1 MIIYMT
7 SSPSGGIR
15 PTGKQITTGLDY
27 DNGFVEQLHSDWK
40 ENSRFL
46 IISAFPD
53 SFEGNDEMR
62 AFFEKIF
69 NENGL
74 TTSVC
79 EICDY
84 RDLSFVSRLNDYDVI
99 MLSGGHVPT
108 ELAFFR
114 EIHLKEAF
122 ADFDGIVIGV
132 SAGTMNMAD
141 TVYAIPEMPG
151 EAADPSFERFVPG
164 LGLTDLMII
173 PHFLDIKDDIL
184 DDRHMT
190 WDIACPDSHGRKF
203 YALVDGSYILLKD
216 GQRTLYGE
224 AYLISDGTVK
234 QICAE
239 GETLSL

>member
-15 PTGKQITTGLDY
+15 PTGKQITTGLDHA
-27 DNGFVEQLHSDWK
+27 NGFVEKLRADWK
-40 ENSRFL
+40 ENARFL

-53 SFEGNDEMR
+53 SYEGNDEMCG
-62 AFFEKIF
+62 FFKRVF
-69 NENGL
+69 HENGL

-79 EICDY
+79 QICDH
-84 RDLSFVSRLNDYDVI
+84 RDLSPIAHLKDYDVL

-114 EIHLKEAF
+114 EIQLKEAL

-132 SAGTMNMAD
+132 SAGTMNMVE
-141 TVYAIPEMPG
+141 TVYAIPEETG
-151 EAADPSFERFVPG
+151 EAADPAYERFVPG

-184 DDRHMT
+184 DGRHMT
-190 WDIACPDSHGRKF
+190 WDIACPDSLGRKF
-203 YALVDGSYILLKD
+203 YALADGSYILLRD
-216 GQRTLYGE
+216 GTRTLYGE
-224 AYLISDGTVK
+224 AYLISDGSVS
-234 QICAE
+234 QICRE
-239 GETLSL
+239 EESILL